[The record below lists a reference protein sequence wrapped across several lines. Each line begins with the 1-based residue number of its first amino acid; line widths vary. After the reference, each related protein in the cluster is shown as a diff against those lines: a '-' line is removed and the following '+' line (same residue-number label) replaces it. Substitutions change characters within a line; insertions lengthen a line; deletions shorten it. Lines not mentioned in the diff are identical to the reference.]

1 MPSFALSGK
10 DDAERGSPGGRYS
23 GGVTH
28 SFTPD
33 QLSALDRMDYR
44 ESDALAL
51 SSSLRKQGFTAEQA
65 ADMLT
70 QAKLRVQARS
80 KFGEDA
86 QRMVFTRSGLEQA
99 TRRAVSLWHARRF
112 RDADA
117 GPVADLGCGIGA
129 DSAAFLREG
138 LPVVSYDID
147 PETASIARHNLSAH
161 RGSEVRVGDVT
172 ELDPASLRTK
182 DGTAIRS
189 LWLDPAR
196 RDTAD
201 GQVSR
206 LFDPEAFAP
215 PFSVIRRW
223 AETGMPIGVKMG
235 PGMDR
240 SEIPGNAE
248 AEWVSCGGDVVEVV
262 LWFNALARPGIKRS
276 ATLLGADPLDPEVL
290 AQYSSDSGFGKAS
303 GEAPPVGPPADFL
316 YEPDGAVI
324 RAGLVDHLVSRVG
337 GHLLDPRI
345 AYFVSDQGADLPGA
359 TCWVVDEILPM
370 GTKALK
376 AWVRENGITG
386 LTIKKRGV
394 DVVPEALR
402 RQLLAGNSSKK
413 KKSAGNRHATL
424 ILTRWESPESE
435 HRAAFVVRR
444 AHP

>member
-1 MPSFALSGK
+1 VPGFALSGK
-10 DDAERGSPGGRYS
+10 DDADRGGTDGRYS
-23 GGVTH
+23 GRVTH

-33 QLSALDRMDYR
+33 QLSALDQMEYR

-51 SSSLRKQGFTAEQA
+51 SSSLRKRGFTPEQTS
-65 ADMLT
+65 DMLT

-86 QRMVFTRSGLEQA
+86 QRMLFTRSGLEQA

-129 DSAAFLREG
+129 DSAAFLSEG
-138 LPVVSYDID
+138 LPVMSYDID
-147 PETASIARHNLSAH
+147 PDTASMARHNLSVH
-161 RGSEVRVGDVT
+161 HESEVRVGDVT
-172 ELDPASLRTK
+172 ELDPASLRTQ

-196 RDTAD
+196 RDTTD

-223 AETGMPIGVKMG
+223 AETGMPMGVKMG

-240 SEIPGNAE
+240 SEIPENAE

-262 LWFNALARPGIKRS
+262 LWFNALARPGVKRS
-276 ATLLGADPLDPEVL
+276 ATLLGADPLEPDVL
-290 AQYSSDSGFGKAS
+290 AQYTSDSGFGQDA

-324 RAGLVDHLVSRVG
+324 RAGLVDQLVSQVG

-345 AYFVSDQGADLPGA
+345 AYFASDRCEDLAGA

-370 GTKALK
+370 GTKALRT
-376 AWVRENGITG
+376 WVRENGITG

-394 DVVPEALR
+394 DVVPETLR
-402 RQLLAGNSSKK
+402 RQLLAGSSTKK
-413 KKSAGNRHATL
+413 KKPAGNRHATL
-424 ILTRWESPESE
+424 ILTRWESPDSE
-435 HRAAFVVRR
+435 RRAAFVVRR